1 MSFDD
6 FIKKKHAD
14 NTELIVLSP
23 QGNVNLTDLS
33 LKHKQNIFLLIGPEA
48 GLSDL
53 EEEKALSANFKPLQ
67 LGKRILRAETASVAA
82 ISAINVL
89 TGDF

>member
-6 FIKKKHAD
+6 FIKKKHSN

-23 QGNVNLTDLS
+23 QGNVNLTDLP

-53 EEEKALSANFKPLQ
+53 EEEKALFSNFKPLQ

>member
-1 MSFDD
+1 MG
-6 FIKKKHAD
+6 ILPTKKY
-14 NTELIVLSP
+14 
-23 QGNVNLTDLS
+23 
-33 LKHKQNIFLLIGPEA
+33 IFLLICPEA

-53 EEEKALSANFKPLQ
+53 EEEKALLANFKPLQ

-82 ISAINVL
+82 ISAINAL

>member
-1 MSFDD
+1 M
-6 FIKKKHAD
+6 
-14 NTELIVLSP
+14 
-23 QGNVNLTDLS
+23 
-33 LKHKQNIFLLIGPEA
+33 LIGPEA

-53 EEEKALSANFKPLQ
+53 EEEKALLANFKPLQ
-67 LGKRILRAETASVAA
+67 LGNRILRAETASVAA